1 MGEAARTRAP
11 DIQLFRDVFNA
22 SPIGIA
28 VETLE
33 GQPLF
38 VNPAFC
44 SMLGFSEEELRNKHC
59 VDFSPPEDAQKDWA
73 LFQQLKAGSID
84 HYQLEKRYFRGD
96 GSLVWGSLSIS
107 LLKSSPSP
115 LVIAVVEDIT
125 DKKRAEEALS
135 RYAAIVESS
144 EDAIASATLDGIIV
158 SWNTGA
164 QHLYGYTEAEAVGK
178 PITMILPPELR
189 DEEKKILETVR
200 AEGHISQFETVRVAK
215 TGKRIN
221 VSLTISPIK
230 DSSGR
235 MVGVSGIARDISER
249 KLAEEAVRAS
259 EERLR
264 LAQQVAHIGSFEW
277 NIQTGVNTWTREL
290 EAMYGLQPGTFAGT
304 QTAFENLLH
313 TDDRDGVIK
322 LVDHALK
329 TGGPMEGDW
338 RLVWGTGRVRWIT
351 GRWQVFM
358 DASGEP
364 SKMMGVNIDVT
375 ERKRAEEALLSSE
388 RRYRL
393 LFERNV
399 AGVGIASLDG
409 RLLDCNDGWAR
420 ILGYQSKD
428 ELRGRHAS
436 EFYFNPAERQ
446 SLMDELFEK
455 QVLFSRELQ
464 LKRKDGT
471 PVWVLFNAA
480 VHSDHDRPILQATMI
495 DISEWKRAEEA
506 LSRMT
511 RKLIESQEQER
522 ARIGRELHDDINQR
536 LAMLAVELE
545 QLQENPSEV
554 SNRVQELR
562 KEIAEISN
570 DVQALSHELHSSKLE
585 YLGVV
590 AGIKSWCKEFSERQ
604 RMEIDFKNEVSST
617 LPFDVGLSLFRVVQ
631 EALHNAQKHSGVKRI
646 EVQLREDSDEVH
658 LTVRDFGKGFD
669 IEAALQG
676 KGLGLTSMRERV
688 RLVNGT
694 ISIDSKPMGG
704 TTIHMRVPLV

>member
-1 MGEAARTRAP
+1 MGEAARTRTP

-59 VDFSPPEDAQKDWA
+59 VDFSPLEDAQKDWA

-84 HYQLEKRYFRGD
+84 HYQLEKRYFRRD
-96 GSLVWGSLSIS
+96 GSLVWGRLSIS
-107 LLKSSPSP
+107 LLNSRPSS
-115 LVIAVVEDIT
+115 VVVAMVEEIT
-125 DKKRAEEALS
+125 DKK
-135 RYAAIVESS
+135 
-144 EDAIASATLDGIIV
+144 T
-158 SWNTGA
+158 
-164 QHLYGYTEAEAVGK
+164 
-178 PITMILPPELR
+178 
-189 DEEKKILETVR
+189 
-200 AEGHISQFETVRVAK
+200 
-215 TGKRIN
+215 
-221 VSLTISPIK
+221 
-230 DSSGR
+230 
-235 MVGVSGIARDISER
+235 
-249 KLAEEAVRAS
+249 AEEAVRAS

-264 LAQQVAHIGSFEW
+264 LAQQIAHVGSFEW
-277 NIQTGVNTWTREL
+277 NIQTGVNTWTSEL
-290 EAMYGLQPGTFAGT
+290 EAMYGLQPGTFTGT
-304 QTAFENLLH
+304 QTAFENLVH
-313 TDDRDGVIK
+313 PDDRAGVVK
-322 LVDHALK
+322 LVDRALK
-329 TGGPMEGDW
+329 TGQPTEGEW
-338 RLVWGTGRVRWIT
+338 RVVWADGSVHWIT

-358 DASGEP
+358 NASGEP

-375 ERKRAEEALLSSE
+375 ERKRTEEALLSSE

-409 RLLDCNDGWAR
+409 RVLDCNEGWAR

-446 SLMDELFEK
+446 SLVDELFEK

-495 DISEWKRAEEA
+495 DISEWKRADEA
-506 LSRMT
+506 LSGMT

-536 LAMLAVELE
+536 LAMLSLELE
-545 QLQENPSEV
+545 QLQENPFETKP
-554 SNRVQELR
+554 RVKELR
-562 KEIAEISN
+562 REMAEVSN
-570 DVQALSHELHSSKLE
+570 DVQAMSHDLHSSKLE

-590 AGIKSWCKEFSERQ
+590 GGIKSWCKEFGERQ
-604 RMEIDFKNEVSST
+604 KIEIDFGSDVSSV
-617 LPFDVGLSLFRVVQ
+617 LPLAVGLSLFRVLQ
-631 EALHNAQKHSGVKRI
+631 EALHNAIKHSGVKRI
-646 EVQLREDSDEVH
+646 EVQLREESGEIH
-658 LTVRDFGKGFD
+658 LTVSDSGRGFGV
-669 IEAALQG
+669 EAALQS
-676 KGLGLTSMRERV
+676 KGLGLTGMRERV

-694 ISIDSKPMGG
+694 ISVDSKPMHG
-704 TTIHMRVPLV
+704 TAIRVRVPLVSGHEEL